1 MSIGLFGT
9 LGMAARSLQTQQ
21 AGIQV
26 TGHNLAN
33 VNNPNYARQR
43 LDIDATLPVPSAIGL
58 LGTGAQAVAIQ
69 QIRNLLVDQRIQAE
83 TSVSGYWDA
92 QQQALQYGQAAL
104 GQQVNRTLESGTAGA
119 QQGIAEGLAELFNS
133 FQSLSTQPTSLA
145 ERQVLLMKA
154 GTLASRFNQVADRLN
169 ALRSGLN
176 DTIQADVSS
185 ANRLMSDI
193 ADLNDQIITAEIN
206 SGGVA
211 NDLRDLRQGKI
222 EELAKLVNIDTA
234 AQSNGGV
241 NISIGG
247 VLMVSDKNVLDSLEV
262 YDAGGGQLLV
272 RAATAATP
280 LTLTGGSVA
289 GAIDVRDGAVAQLQ
303 SELDTLAGLLI
314 GEVNALHA
322 TGFSLTGSTG
332 ENFFTG
338 TDAASIAVNTTL
350 TGNPSLIQASGA
362 AGEPGNNT
370 VALALAQ
377 LAGKTHAG
385 LNNQTFSQSFAQ
397 TVASLG
403 QSLSSANGAL
413 ADQQMVQEMLNQQRS
428 AISGVSIDEEMAN
441 LSVYQRAYQA
451 SARVMVVVDEML
463 QTLINIR

>member
-83 TSVSGYWDA
+83 TSVSGYWEA

-314 GEVNALHA
+314 SEVNALHA

-428 AISGVSIDEEMAN
+428 ATSGVSIDEEMAN

>member
-314 GEVNALHA
+314 SEVNALHA

>member
-69 QIRNLLVDQRIQAE
+69 QIRNLLVDQRIQGE
-83 TSVSGYWDA
+83 KSVSGYWEA
-92 QQQALQYGQAAL
+92 QQQALEYGQAAL
-104 GQQVNRTLESGTAGA
+104 GQQVNRTLESGSAGA

-154 GTLASRFNQVADRLN
+154 GTLASRFNQVAGRLD

-176 DTIQADVSS
+176 DAIQADVTS
-185 ANRLMSDI
+185 ANRLMSEI

-206 SGGVA
+206 TGGVA
-211 NDLRDLRQGKI
+211 NDLRDLRQGKL
-222 EELAKLVNIDTA
+222 EALAGLVNIDTA
-234 AQSNGGV
+234 AQSNGGI
-241 NISIGG
+241 NISVGG
-247 VLMVSDKNVLDSLEV
+247 VLMVSDKNVLDSLET
-262 YDAGGGQLLV
+262 YDAGGGQVLV

-289 GAIDVRDGAVAQLQ
+289 GAIDVRDGAVAQLRAD
-303 SELDTLAGLLI
+303 LDALAGLLI
-314 GEVNALHA
+314 SEVNALHA
-322 TGFSLTGSTG
+322 GGFSLTGSTG

-338 TDAASIAVNTTL
+338 TDAASIAVNTAL
-350 TGNPSLIQASGA
+350 TGNPALIQASGA
-362 AGEPGNNT
+362 AGEPGNNS

-377 LAGKTHAG
+377 LAGVSHAG

-403 QSLSSANGAL
+403 QSLLSANGAL
-413 ADQQMVQEMLNQQRS
+413 VDQQMVQEMLNQQRS
-428 AISGVSIDEEMAN
+428 SISGVSIDEEMAN
-441 LSVYQRAYQA
+441 LNIYQRAYQA

-463 QTLINIR
+463 ETLINIR

>member
-1 MSIGLFGT
+1 MPAP
-9 LGMAARSLQTQQ
+9 M
-21 AGIQV
+21 
-26 TGHNLAN
+26 
-33 VNNPNYARQR
+33 
-43 LDIDATLPVPSAIGL
+43 
-58 LGTGAQAVAIQ
+58 VA
-69 QIRNLLVDQRIQAE
+69 
-83 TSVSGYWDA
+83 
-92 QQQALQYGQAAL
+92 
-104 GQQVNRTLESGTAGA
+104 
-119 QQGIAEGLAELFNS
+119 
-133 FQSLSTQPTSLA
+133 
-145 ERQVLLMKA
+145 M
-154 GTLASRFNQVADRLN
+154 
-169 ALRSGLN
+169 
-176 DTIQADVSS
+176 
-185 ANRLMSDI
+185 
-193 ADLNDQIITAEIN
+193 
-206 SGGVA
+206 
-211 NDLRDLRQGKI
+211 
-222 EELAKLVNIDTA
+222 
-234 AQSNGGV
+234 
-241 NISIGG
+241 
-247 VLMVSDKNVLDSLEV
+247 
-262 YDAGGGQLLV
+262 

-314 GEVNALHA
+314 SEVNALHA